1 MIGSGLQFVQEED
14 DIQQELLC
22 INCIL
27 ITTVYVCRERECV

>member
-22 INCIL
+22 INCML
-27 ITTVYVCRERECV
+27 LLS

>member
-27 ITTVYVCRERECV
+27 LLS

>member
-27 ITTVYVCRERECV
+27 LMS